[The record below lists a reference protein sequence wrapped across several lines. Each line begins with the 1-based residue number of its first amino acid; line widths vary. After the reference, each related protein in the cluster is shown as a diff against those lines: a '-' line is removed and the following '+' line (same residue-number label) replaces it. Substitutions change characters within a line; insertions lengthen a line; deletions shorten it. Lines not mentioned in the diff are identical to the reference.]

1 MLVWKAGED
10 IMGSEQSKQNA
21 QMPSETPASGSS
33 HQAGHEVSH
42 VS

>member
-21 QMPSETPASGSS
+21 QMPSETPASGSR
-33 HQAGHEVSH
+33 VTKLVTKSH